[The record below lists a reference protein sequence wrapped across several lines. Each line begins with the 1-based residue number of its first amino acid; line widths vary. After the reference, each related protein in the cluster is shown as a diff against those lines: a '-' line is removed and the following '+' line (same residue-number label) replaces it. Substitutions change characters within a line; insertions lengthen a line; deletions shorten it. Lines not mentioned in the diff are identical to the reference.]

1 MKKLLLAGTTVLLM
15 AAPASA
21 QSTSPAAAFFGG
33 GGFGVIATPAT
44 SPAKRVK
51 LSPAAARARAEYE
64 CKAYGFCG
72 QQKRR

>member
-33 GGFGVIATPAT
+33 GTGFGVMPRITVPCRPSNAWYAPHPYYPEKPCPQQTKM
-44 SPAKRVK
+44 KRN
-51 LSPAAARARAEYE
+51 
-64 CKAYGFCG
+64 
-72 QQKRR
+72 KR